1 MLRLQYILRFRRSM
15 ETFREM
21 MIDRGCKDSLL
32 CNETC
37 YKEWVESIVE
47 DTKVN
52 ETGFYHHNFEKYKH
66 TKQNVRCI
74 VSMVRKP
81 KLAQLRQEMKKVK
94 DDKETMLIVIS
105 LFPMSSSN
113 ERFLSTATHGGEIR
127 IQLLYCSQ
135 LQINITKNVFVPKHT
150 LVTSEEKTRLFTKMK
165 LDESQISE
173 FPILSRKDPIVLYYD
188 FPAGALIRIERELP
202 FIGNTL
208 YYRWIR

>member
-21 MIDRGCKDSLL
+21 MLDRGCKDKFL
-32 CNETC
+32 CNDKR
-37 YKEWVESIVE
+37 YKEWVEKLIEETIKS
-47 DTKVN
+47 D
-52 ETGFYHHNFEKYKH
+52 TGFFH
-66 TKQNVRCI
+66 TEFTNYRDPKQNVHCM

-94 DDKETMLIVIS
+94 HPILIVIS
-105 LFPMSSSN
+105 LFPMSSNN
-113 ERFLSTATHGGEIR
+113 EKYLSSAVHPDMR
-127 IQLLYCSQ
+127 IQLMYSSQ

-150 LVTSEEKTRLFTKMK
+150 LVTADQKTALFKKMRI
-165 LDESQISE
+165 DESQLNE
-173 FPILSRKDPIVLYYD
+173 FPLLSRKDPIVLYYD
-188 FPAGALIRIERELP
+188 FPIGSLIQIERELP